1 MKVILTKDVNKVGK
15 KGQIL
20 EVSDGYGRNFL
31 IGRGVA
37 VAATEGNLK
46 ENQEMKKTQK
56 IKDDKKLQLA
66 EEKKKKLGGK
76 VVTIKAT
83 AGEGGKLFGS
93 ITAAQVADAV
103 AAAYKVDVDKKD
115 LKLAEAVKIAGSYA
129 FKIKLHPGVEA
140 DMTLKVE
147 TE

>member
-103 AAAYKVDVDKKD
+103 AATYKVDVDKKD

>member
-37 VAATEGNLK
+37 VAATEGNPK

-66 EEKKKKLGGK
+66 EEKKKTLGGK
-76 VVTIKAT
+76 VVTIRAT

-93 ITAAQVADAV
+93 ITAAQVAEAV
-103 AAAYKVDVDKKD
+103 TAAYKVDVDKKD
-115 LKLAEAVKIAGSYA
+115 LKLAEAVKVAGSYA

>member
-115 LKLAEAVKIAGSYA
+115 LKLAEAVKVAGSYA